1 MSTYRKFDW
10 NRARKD
16 FATLFTDFF
25 TYVTGEWTTTVVGTG
40 TSALADAAGGVLV
53 VTTSGADNDARW
65 AQWAGNGGATKE
77 TFKFD
82 PNKKLQFV
90 GRFKLSDATD
100 CDFFAGLYIT
110 DTDPVGGVTDGIY
123 FRKLDGT
130 NKLSFVVEKNSAET
144 VLEVATLANDT
155 YFDLEFYWAAD
166 GQKIDA
172 FVNGTRVGGAVTTN
186 APDDEELA
194 LSFGVQA
201 GSGNARALSVDYIGA
216 QQQR

>member
-16 FATLFTDFF
+16 YATLFTDFF
-25 TYVTGEWTTTVVGTG
+25 NYVTGEWTTTVVGTG

-53 VTTSGADNDARW
+53 VTTSGADNDGRM

-77 TFKFD
+77 TFKFATD
-82 PNKKLQFV
+82 KKLQFV

-110 DTDPVGGVTDGIY
+110 DTDPVGGVSDGIY

-130 NKLSFVVEKNSAET
+130 NKLSFVVEKDAAET
-144 VLEVATLANDT
+144 VIEVGTLTNGA
-155 YFDLEFYWAAD
+155 YFDVEFYWDANGD
-166 GQKIDA
+166 KIDV
-172 FVNGTRVGGAVTTN
+172 FFNGTRVGGVVTTN
-186 APDDEELA
+186 APNDEDLA
-194 LSFGVQA
+194 LSYGVQA
-201 GSGNARALSVDYIGA
+201 GSAAARTLNVDYIGA